1 MHDNEGEIGSKSA
14 TLKSGT
20 VWCLILPLSRI
31 FVKMMMVMLFASV
44 NIAAESCFYANDP
57 CGLQVYVQAGRRKRS
72 FSCKIFLNKLKY
84 LLTILCILTPTV
96 LSWWLCP
103 LLTSPF
109 IPQCIPIYLSQGS
122 TKSQKVHQQIMLVMA
137 MVMMKMVMI
146 RDGQIRQKS
155 PKSEWLIF
163 MHGRRG
169 ENGGGHSCGN
179 GIFSFLYR
187 GYHPRYRH
195 HSNLEASLLL

>member
-1 MHDNEGEIGSKSA
+1 MPDNEGEIGSKSA

-44 NIAAESCFYANDP
+44 NIAGESCFYANDP

-84 LLTILCILTPTV
+84 LLTILCILTPT
-96 LSWWLCP
+96 
-103 LLTSPF
+103 
-109 IPQCIPIYLSQGS
+109 IYLSQGS

-155 PKSEWLIF
+155 PKSE
-163 MHGRRG
+163 
-169 ENGGGHSCGN
+169 
-179 GIFSFLYR
+179 
-187 GYHPRYRH
+187 
-195 HSNLEASLLL
+195 